1 MLVVAILARDTGE
14 TVLIGMSL
22 VSHLVKM
29 LMNVKSGAPPVPSMQ
44 LAPTL
49 SDATS
54 AIVKWVSLEMDS
66 RAVCPIQY
74 LHPFS
79 IRAAP
84 TAKDVIFPIATA
96 TRH

>member
-14 TVLIGMSL
+14 TVLTGMSL

-29 LMNVKSGAPPVPSMQ
+29 LMSVKNGAPPVPNML

-66 RAVCPIQY
+66 RAVCQIQY
-74 LHPFS
+74 LQPFL

-84 TAKDVIFPIATA
+84 MAKDVILLIATA
-96 TRH
+96 TQH